1 MSCQPVKGHTVW
13 VLLIAVLADKHVT
26 ILERKSVIL
35 NSSVQRYKQKDHF
48 FPVFIYFERHLGT
61 KWNQEVSFAIRVID
75 SEKPQSSARFRHWH
89 LKTKNT
95 PAKPAVARGLCHTFF
110 SRQSSYSRA
119 AYCPKCL
126 PTGLPPQGT
135 SQQPTSGKKSQ
146 AWFQAIQPA
155 WAPVWAEE
163 QPGPGGQI
171 QFPEAAARSLYN
183 IKHTAQRNID
193 FCYTEI
199 QPCLLIGEG
208 HVWQ

>member
-89 LKTKNT
+89 LKTKKYT
-95 PAKPAVARGLCHTFF
+95 CKTSSGTRTLSYILLQAEQLQ
-110 SRQSSYSRA
+110 QSSLLPQMPPHRFASSGDFSTAHFRQEKPGLVSSNSTCLSSCLSWRATWTRRSDPVSR
-119 AYCPKCL
+119 
-126 PTGLPPQGT
+126 
-135 SQQPTSGKKSQ
+135 
-146 AWFQAIQPA
+146 
-155 WAPVWAEE
+155 
-163 QPGPGGQI
+163 GGRTLTVQ
-171 QFPEAAARSLYN
+171 Y
-183 IKHTAQRNID
+183 
-193 FCYTEI
+193 
-199 QPCLLIGEG
+199 
-208 HVWQ
+208 